1 MGKLV
6 QLHGDAHEQTLKLLP
21 WYLNDT
27 LDDAE
32 AALVEAHLVECP
44 ICRREAES
52 EHGLRNGVAG
62 LGVDVDQ
69 GWAAIA
75 RKLDD
80 DDVPP
85 MRRARAW
92 RQRIGLGW
100 AAGGALAASMA
111 TMATIAVVSLPA
123 TKPAEPYHTLGTP
136 TPPGKVDANAI
147 VLFAPDMS
155 TRDMRSALT
164 ATGARITDGPLAS
177 GSYMLRIEPRLR
189 SNGLAQLRTRHGV
202 VMAEPLDAPAPQ

>member
-6 QLHGDAHEQTLKLLP
+6 HLYGDAHEQTLKLLP
-21 WYLNDT
+21 WYMNDT

-32 AALVEAHLVECP
+32 AAMVEAHLAECP
-44 ICRREAES
+44 VCQREAES
-52 EHGLRNGVAG
+52 EHGLKKGVTS

-75 RKLDD
+75 RKLDATD
-80 DDVPP
+80 GPP
-85 MRRARAW
+85 IRRASVW

-100 AAGGALAASMA
+100 ATGGALAASV
-111 TMATIAVVSLPA
+111 ATIAIVSLPA
-123 TKPAEPYHTLGTP
+123 TKTADPYHTLGTA
-136 TPPGKVDANAI
+136 TAPGNVEANAI

-155 TRDMRSALT
+155 AQDMRGALI

-177 GSYMLRIEPRLR
+177 GGYMLRIEPGLR
-189 SNGLAQLRTRHGV
+189 AKGLARLRTRRGV
-202 VMAEPLDAPAPQ
+202 VMAEPLDAPTPQ

>member
-6 QLHGDAHEQTLKLLP
+6 HLHGDAHEQTLKLLP
-21 WYLNDT
+21 WYLNNT

-32 AALVEAHLVECP
+32 AAMVEAHLAECP

-52 EHGLRNGVAG
+52 EYGLQNGVTS

-75 RKLDD
+75 RKLDETET
-80 DDVPP
+80 PP
-85 MRRARAW
+85 MRRAPMW

-111 TMATIAVVSLPA
+111 TIAVVSLPA
-123 TKPAEPYHTLGTP
+123 TKTADPYHTLGAATA
-136 TPPGKVDANAI
+136 PGKVEANAI

-155 TRDMRSALT
+155 TQDMRSALA

-177 GSYMLRIEPRLR
+177 GGYMLRIEPGARA
-189 SNGLAQLRTRHGV
+189 NGLAQLRARSGV